1 MKVGDILKKDVRN
14 ARGLKLP
21 YKIIINENLRYPT
34 KQIIENEIYLENC
47 NIFLND
53 FHIKKKNYPHTSH
66 SYNKKPI
73 NDFKL
78 IESKIISNKPN
89 KKFLLR
95 KNTVNVPKRASI
107 HKNFPILRLSTPKKM
122 KKNDNSNSTQ
132 KIRNLLLNE
141 NSMFKN
147 KLNKLKIL
155 QTENNTMT
163 SNTTIPKKS
172 RKTPTYKIKKVLNS
186 IRIEN
191 LFNRTIKKK
200 NIINTNKNPS
210 LLGFRLENKMKKMN
224 HIIYKL
230 NKPIFVNTK
239 SVVN

>member
-1 MKVGDILKKDVRN
+1 MKVGDILKKDVKFT
-14 ARGLKLP
+14 RGLKLP
-21 YKIIINENLRYPT
+21 YKIIINENCRYPT

-53 FHIKKKNYPHTSH
+53 FHNKKTIFPHTSH

-73 NDFKL
+73 NKFKI
-78 IESKIISNKPN
+78 IESKINNNKPN
-89 KKFLLR
+89 KKLLLR

-107 HKNFPILRLSTPKKM
+107 HKNFPILRLSTPKKI
-122 KKNDNSNSTQ
+122 KKNEISNSSR
-132 KIRNLLLNE
+132 KIKNLLLNE

-155 QTENNTMT
+155 QTENNKIT

-172 RKTPTYKIKKVLNS
+172 GKTPTYKFKKVLNS
-186 IRIEN
+186 VKIEN
-191 LFNRTIKKK
+191 FFNYRIKKK
-200 NIINTNKNPS
+200 HIINTNKNPS

-230 NKPIFVNTK
+230 NKPIFINIK
-239 SVVN
+239 NEMN